1 MRKLTINSVLACS
14 LVAIC
19 AAALLLLPVSVSAH
33 HSGAMFD
40 MAHPITVTGTV
51 TKVEWMNPHAYVYLS
66 VKDDRGEVKDWAVE
80 MNSPNFLKHNGWT
93 STTINAGDKIIC
105 TGAPARNGSRVMHAT
120 MVQLPNGLQLRS

>member
-1 MRKLTINSVLACS
+1 MRTLTINSVAVCS
-14 LVAIC
+14 LAAIC
-19 AAALLLLPVSVSAH
+19 ALALLLFPVPVSAH

-40 MAHPITVTGTV
+40 MAHPITVTGMV
-51 TKVEWMNPHAYVYLS
+51 TKVEWMNPHAYMYLS
-66 VKDDRGEVKDWAVE
+66 VADDKGVPHDWAVE